1 MPYSPFKL
9 ESLSGFDFKLKSVS
23 EHSSNTEPLL
33 NEKQGRLSIAI
44 NSYVP
49 WSKTIL
55 KVTNSKHIT
64 SCEVLSSDEL
74 ILLLQRNYWFG
85 ITKPDL
91 LQNTKSNI
99 ARINISQAQKSSL
112 LDKNPSTIHLF
123 WKKLCKE
130 PSFYAIWSWIK
141 QMAEQLK

>member
-1 MPYSPFKL
+1 MPYSLFKQ
-9 ESLSGFDFKLKSVS
+9 ESLSEFDFKLKSVS
-23 EHSSNTEPLL
+23 ENNSNTVPLL

-49 WSKTIL
+49 WSKTFL
-55 KVTNSKHIT
+55 KITNSKHIT

-99 ARINISQAQKSSL
+99 ARINISQAQKSSR
-112 LDKNPSTIHLF
+112 LDNNPSWSTFFEKSFAKNPVSMLY
-123 WKKLCKE
+123 E
-130 PSFYAIWSWIK
+130 V
-141 QMAEQLK
+141 E